1 MSKMKQIITN
11 INTHCESLE
20 FGEARRM
27 IELNLEE
34 LQKPAYY
41 VLLNSNAT
49 VLFKYVLNQQK
60 ENIAPITRLE
70 LFQISEINKHC
81 TNFDISMLKRTIKNS
96 LDLLQ
101 RPDID
106 LYLNE
111 SAKTV
116 LGSMGAFIQKEIK
129 HA

>member
-129 HA
+129 HT